1 MPYTQWIM
9 ANLTLEQLQK
19 ALDKGFKNQNFNMQ
33 KGFDGLARDLK
44 MFIKDQDDELGR
56 IVKAGFDDVFKRLD
70 VTKRIERL
78 EKFRDIV
85 AQALNIQ
92 A

>member
-1 MPYTQWIM
+1 M

-19 ALDKGFKNQNFNMQ
+19 VLNKGFKDQDS
-33 KGFDGLARDLK
+33 KFDKKLDVKLSALARDLK
-44 MFIKDQDDELGR
+44 QFAKNQDDEMGR
-56 IVKAGFDDVFKRLD
+56 MIKSGFDDVFKRLD
-70 VTKRIERL
+70 VTKRVERL
-78 EKFRDIV
+78 EKFRDVV